1 MPSYELVIEP
11 KTPAAPSKAQRAP
24 AEPKTRQFHA
34 QLLAYVAAN
43 AWWEGGQANTETV
56 RPVWLMLAVTER
68 AARPFVSNLQAGCR
82 ATIQPCHD
90 SLAWGA
96 SPEGAIELLRSAG
109 YRYLT
114 LKLKGLASDTVSVIT
129 AYLPD
134 LVTRDPG
141 MIDREGVGFLALTS
155 RRWINLMLNAEAPP
169 PGVDPLAS
177 WQMPGTGGP
186 PAPVMQPAE
195 PGGVALG
202 GWLGLSWAERRRRW
216 QKVAAH
222 LRALGRI
229 GGGQRGPVFAE
240 RDLLALL
247 PQAVHV
253 VSYLDQHTASPIRA
267 TLSFMQQLF
276 VAGLHEGILTM
287 AYPVPAG
294 RRVLAPR
301 EAGEGADQW
310 AWARHDLGFVAYNTD
325 AVGLAP
331 PIACRCPHSRLDAF
345 LQQQLDLY
353 FKRQATLGALAE
365 EQDWS
370 APPATS
376 PRQAA

>member
-1 MPSYELVIEP
+1 
-11 KTPAAPSKAQRAP
+11 
-24 AEPKTRQFHA
+24 
-34 QLLAYVAAN
+34 
-43 AWWEGGQANTETV
+43 
-56 RPVWLMLAVTER
+56 
-68 AARPFVSNLQAGCR
+68 
-82 ATIQPCHD
+82 
-90 SLAWGA
+90 
-96 SPEGAIELLRSAG
+96 
-109 YRYLT
+109 
-114 LKLKGLASDTVSVIT
+114 VSVIT

-155 RRWINLMLNAEAPP
+155 RRWINLMLNAEAPT
-169 PGVDPLAS
+169 PGVDPLAP
-177 WQMPGTGGP
+177 WQMPSAEAP
-186 PAPVMQPAE
+186 PARRIQPAE
-195 PGGVALG
+195 SGGAIVD
-202 GWLGLSWAERRRRW
+202 GWLAMSWAERRKLW

-222 LRALGRI
+222 MRALDQI
-229 GGGQRGPVFAE
+229 GGGQRGPVFAQQ
-240 RDLLALL
+240 DLLALL

-267 TLSFMQQLF
+267 TLSFMLQVF
-276 VAGLHEGILTM
+276 VAGLQEGILTM

-310 AWARHDLGFVAYNTD
+310 AWARHDSGFVAHNTE

-353 FKRQATLGALAE
+353 FTQQATLGALAE

-370 APPATS
+370 TPPAAG